1 MGMTET
7 TDREG
12 VTVHTMNHVQG
23 QGPVYYAALPRDIG
37 TPTGRATN
45 KEETRCR
52 LVSALW
58 DHLVAQGS
66 SLWKCS
72 SNSARNMDPIR
83 VARDQLGKPHLLR
96 GEFRGPAISF
106 SGGGGNVW
114 AALSGDESDLGID
127 VALAEEFQGNYPVH
141 RVFHPEEL
149 HHALRVAGGDLAQ
162 ASALLWSV
170 KEAVVK
176 ALGCA
181 FHLVE
186 PRHVTV
192 YPSEAGVPV
201 DDGWHSFP
209 VGLSGKALVRYPLA
223 VSRSLRVRSRPQS
236 KQWFSIAVLNRE
248 PTGHE

>member
-1 MGMTET
+1 MTET

-12 VTVHTMNHVQG
+12 VTVHTMNHVLG
-23 QGPVYYAALPRDIG
+23 QGPVYYAALPRDIRI
-37 TPTGRATN
+37 PTGRATN

-58 DHLVAQGS
+58 DHLMALDSTLG
-66 SLWKCS
+66 KCCRYP
-72 SNSARNMDPIR
+72 ARDMDPIR

-127 VALAEEFQGNYPVH
+127 VALAEEFHGDYPVH

-149 HHALRVAGGDLAQ
+149 HHALRVAGGDREH
-162 ASALLWSV
+162 ASALLWSA

-192 YPSEAGVPV
+192 CPSAEGWAGV
-201 DDGWHSFP
+201 DGGYTFR
-209 VGLSGKALVRYPLA
+209 VGLSGKALARYPLA
-223 VSRSLRVRSRPQS
+223 VSRSLRVRSLPQNNR
-236 KQWFSIAVLNRE
+236 WLSIAVLNRE
-248 PTGHE
+248 PTGYE

>member
-1 MGMTET
+1 
-7 TDREG
+7 
-12 VTVHTMNHVQG
+12 
-23 QGPVYYAALPRDIG
+23 
-37 TPTGRATN
+37 
-45 KEETRCR
+45 
-52 LVSALW
+52 
-58 DHLVAQGS
+58 
-66 SLWKCS
+66 
-72 SNSARNMDPIR
+72 
-83 VARDQLGKPHLLR
+83 LGKPHLLR

-149 HHALRVAGGDLAQ
+149 HHALRVAGGDRAQ

-186 PRHVTV
+186 PRHVIV
-192 YPSEAGVPV
+192 YPSEAGVTV
-201 DDGWHSFP
+201 GDRWHSFP
-209 VGLSGKALVRYPLA
+209 VGLSGKAQARYPLA
-223 VSRSLRVRSRPQS
+223 ASRSLRVRALPQS
-236 KQWFSIAVLNRE
+236 KQWLSIAVLNRK